1 MQAFLEIFISNTEA
15 KFPNLLGLKK
25 RLKKKN
31 QRFLFS
37 IVPNIIS
44 YFQRYFFINDIFF
57 LTRKM
62 RVSP

>member
-25 RLKKKN
+25 AIKKKTN
-31 QRFLFS
+31 DSSSASYQISFLTS
-37 IVPNIIS
+37 S
-44 YFQRYFFINDIFF
+44 INDIFF